1 MLEFEQEYYQLGYDY
16 IAGIDEAG
24 RGCLLGD
31 VVACAIVMPKG
42 LIIDEVK
49 DSKKLTP
56 KKREYLYDLI
66 MDKAIAVGIGQVDA
80 EVIDEINIKNAT
92 RLAMKK
98 ALENLRDK
106 EGNKLVPD
114 YVLVDAEEFES
125 SIPQRSIIKGDNL
138 SHTIA
143 CASIIAKVYRDR
155 LCLDWEE
162 KYPGYNIKKHKGYG
176 TKEHR
181 EMIKTLGPC
190 LIHRRTFLKKILK

>member
-1 MLEFEQEYYQLGYDY
+1 
-16 IAGIDEAG
+16 
-24 RGCLLGD
+24 
-31 VVACAIVMPKG
+31 
-42 LIIDEVK
+42 
-49 DSKKLTP
+49 
-56 KKREYLYDLI
+56 

-98 ALENLRDK
+98 ALENLKDK

-155 LCLDWEE
+155 LCLAWEE
-162 KYPGYNIKKHKGYG
+162 KCPGYNIKKHKGYG
-176 TKEHR
+176 TK
-181 EMIKTLGPC
+181 
-190 LIHRRTFLKKILK
+190 